1 MTTIA
6 CVSRAVAVIVATT
19 MMRRDSFVTRMLEF
33 SSVTDSLRRTLEGA
47 YLETVEK
54 TSAYDGSAFHGHPG
68 VLWAFKATLRGDG
81 TESWMGVAGV
91 AALDLVAV
99 WFLRELARR
108 FTRDESKVF
117 RVCAV
122 YALNPIGIMGVL
134 VRSTSGV
141 LRALLFASVVAA
153 LDGYDAAC
161 GAAFALAV
169 QLNPHYVA
177 LLPAMGV
184 MCASSASS
192 NRGSKF
198 GKLMRLASGFVGACA
213 ASAAMMGDDLG
224 KWWKAAVEFSILSE
238 DQTPNLGL
246 HWYLFTTMF
255 DHFRSFYVV
264 ALNVIPLALSIGAS
278 MRFVSRP
285 LLSLTLSLMIATVCM
300 PYPTLHDAATYG
312 YLLSVIAA
320 DDKGN
325 PLSYMK
331 FGVLIAGG
339 FLYAALLSPLTW
351 YMWIHTRVANANFY
365 YAITLVYACTQIL
378 LINQVAG
385 SVLAFDRHRKLQ
397 KKE

>member
-6 CVSRAVAVIVATT
+6 CVSRAFAVVVATT
-19 MMRRDSFVTRMLEF
+19 VVRRDSFVARMLEF

-47 YLETVEK
+47 HLETVEK

-68 VLWAFKATLRGDG
+68 VLWAFKGTLRADG
-81 TESWMGVAGV
+81 TESWMSVAGV

-117 RVCAV
+117 RLCAV
-122 YALNPIGIMGVL
+122 YALNPIGIMGIV

-153 LDGYDAAC
+153 LDGYNVAC

-169 QLNPHYVA
+169 QLNPHYMA
-177 LLPAMGV
+177 LLLSIGM
-184 MCASSASS
+184 MCVSSAD
-192 NRGSKF
+192 RGSKF
-198 GKLMRLASGFVGACA
+198 GKLMRLALGFVGACA
-213 ASAAMMGDDLG
+213 ASAAMMGDDFG

-264 ALNVIPLALSIGAS
+264 ALNVIPLALSIGVS

-300 PYPTLHDAATYG
+300 PYPTLHDSVTYAC
-312 YLLSVIAA
+312 LLSVIAA
-320 DDKGN
+320 NDKGN

-365 YAITLVYACTQIL
+365 YAVTLVYACTQIL